1 MHILIGHPSRL
12 IFLMALAIFSVFP
25 SVAQLK
31 NQVRVSINFHEIDK
45 DRLSVDF
52 DDGVVLEPVDLSGVD
67 SVLVINK
74 PVYTPYP
81 TIRLTYDRKSGLDY
95 FINSDD
101 ATLNLF
107 YDANRTDTPFYS
119 DANPNFTAIYDS
131 ITNEMYRDLRR
142 GQQAELNKLN
152 DLFKKHGHEIGSNDS
167 IKYELTTLIKTI
179 NAKSMDFM
187 TSYADHFF
195 SFYYFKSQVLGLTN
209 MIVPDPEYY
218 KSLLIYYEK
227 TFPQK
232 FRFTGEGKQITATL
246 QKKISLVHLGENM
259 PMPEVYFKDSHGDTI
274 RYKNQKERFVLLD
287 FWASWCGPC
296 IQQIPDIKILREQF
310 TEESLNI
317 VSISI
322 DTDSTRYENCKKE
335 HKLDWVHS
343 LDRGGTRSASL
354 GISSI
359 PAVLLLDPDGKIVYY
374 KNGGKLD
381 IEKIGAIVRKKQ
393 RKN

>member
-179 NAKSMDFM
+179 NVKSMDFM
-187 TSYADHFF
+187 TS
-195 SFYYFKSQVLGLTN
+195 
-209 MIVPDPEYY
+209 
-218 KSLLIYYEK
+218 
-227 TFPQK
+227 
-232 FRFTGEGKQITATL
+232 
-246 QKKISLVHLGENM
+246 
-259 PMPEVYFKDSHGDTI
+259 
-274 RYKNQKERFVLLD
+274 
-287 FWASWCGPC
+287 
-296 IQQIPDIKILREQF
+296 
-310 TEESLNI
+310 
-317 VSISI
+317 
-322 DTDSTRYENCKKE
+322 
-335 HKLDWVHS
+335 
-343 LDRGGTRSASL
+343 
-354 GISSI
+354 
-359 PAVLLLDPDGKIVYY
+359 
-374 KNGGKLD
+374 
-381 IEKIGAIVRKKQ
+381 
-393 RKN
+393 